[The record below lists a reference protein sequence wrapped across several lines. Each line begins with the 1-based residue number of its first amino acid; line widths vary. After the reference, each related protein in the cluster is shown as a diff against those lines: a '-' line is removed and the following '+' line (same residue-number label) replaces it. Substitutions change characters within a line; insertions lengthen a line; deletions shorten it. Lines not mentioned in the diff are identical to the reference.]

1 MHPFGSQLLSSHYAA
16 IGWDPDNDYAQLT
29 KPTRALLDLNF
40 LPGIHFSLGKLPA
53 HQFANSASL
62 SVLSPPSNISLAQ
75 RTLPQSS
82 PYPTLTG
89 SVSYVASSIQSFQL
103 VPTRLAAL
111 TTVVDRFAVPS
122 PPPNKSAEQH
132 NGTFNTAQDY
142 LLYGRFHIPTY
153 RLDALYSY
161 QFSPTLQALA
171 TLVSVPSSTSNSLG
185 ISGNGAN
192 QDGSPVNHMSNGI
205 GGPSIWN
212 MMVSMNHDTGK
223 WSQQYSYST
232 EDGLFGARVL
242 HNFPATTTVRRREN
256 NSALAQNAAQDGQV
270 SLTST
275 DRKKLIDEDEVMD
288 NVLKGRFSVGG
299 ELYFSAQRKSAGVS
313 TGIRFCTIPDP
324 PGAALTQQPTVINA
338 TLNPIMGQI
347 STSYGTKIGP
357 NLAMATRFDFNFFSF
372 DSDITF
378 GLELLQKKRAKDS
391 HLNTHQPHE
400 LLVEGADGKRD
411 LKIMEKSYSNSTSM
425 DKQDVNRAP
434 GTANNYLI
442 HSFWRTV
449 SGLEDTLSILRA
461 RVSPVTGLTLM
472 WEGRWKECLIG
483 IGIQSEFLVSSPPLC
498 LSTTTHP
505 SINEKQLPKVSSHPR
520 QQSPLIKGICLE
532 LQYTTDN

>member
-1 MHPFGSQLLSSHYAA
+1 MHPLGSQLLSSHYAA
-16 IGWDPDNDYAQLT
+16 IGWEADNDYAQLT
-29 KPTRALLDLNF
+29 KPTRALLDLTF

-62 SVLSPPSNISLAQ
+62 SVLSPPCNSLPNS
-75 RTLPQSS
+75 LS

-89 SVSYVASSIQSFQL
+89 SVSYVASSINSFQFI
-103 VPTRLAAL
+103 PTRLAAL

-122 PPPNKSAEQH
+122 PPINKSIDSTH
-132 NGTFNTAQDY
+132 TAQDY
-142 LLYGRFHIPTY
+142 LLYGRFHLPTY
-153 RLDALYSY
+153 RLDGLCSY
-161 QFSPTLQALA
+161 QFSPTLQGLA
-171 TLVSVPSSTSNSLG
+171 TLVSIPSTSSTNG
-185 ISGNGAN
+185 ILSSGNPDNSPTN
-192 QDGSPVNHMSNGI
+192 QHMNGGNGI

-212 MMVSMNHDTGK
+212 LMLSMNHDTGK

-242 HNFPATTTVRRREN
+242 HNFPTTTTTRRREN
-256 NSALAQNAAQDGQV
+256 GTSDHSDHIINSF
-270 SLTST
+270 
-275 DRKKLIDEDEVMD
+275 DRRELIDEDEVMD

-299 ELYFSAQRKSAGVS
+299 ELYFSALRKSAGVS

-324 PGAALTQQPTVINA
+324 PGSILTQQPTVINA

-357 NLAMATRFDFNFFSF
+357 NLALATRFDFNIFSF

-378 GLELLQKKRAKDS
+378 GLELLKKKRTKTNQS
-391 HLNTHQPHE
+391 TH
-400 LLVEGADGKRD
+400 
-411 LKIMEKSYSNSTSM
+411 SNSKTNDQLNGTDLNNNFTGMIPNNNNS
-425 DKQDVNRAP
+425 QLVN
-434 GTANNYLI
+434 Y
-442 HSFWRTV
+442 FWRTV
-449 SGLEDTLSILRA
+449 SGVEDTLSILRA

-483 IGIQSEFLVSSPPLC
+483 IGIQSEFLVSSSSSSTSTSTRTRSLDSISSTK
-498 LSTTTHP
+498 LSNHDR
-505 SINEKQLPKVSSHPR
+505 L
-520 QQSPLIKGICLE
+520 QSPLIKGICLE

>member
-16 IGWDPDNDYAQLT
+16 IGWDPENDYAQLT

-62 SVLSPPSNISLAQ
+62 SVLSPPSNIYLDQ
-75 RTLPQSS
+75 RTLPQSC

-89 SVSYVASSIQSFQL
+89 SFSYVASSIQSFQFI
-103 VPTRLAAL
+103 PTRLAAL

-122 PPPNKSAEQH
+122 PPPNKSADQR
-132 NGTFNTAQDY
+132 NGTYMAQDY
-142 LLYGRFHIPTY
+142 LLYGRFHLPTY

-161 QFSPTLQALA
+161 QFSPTLQGLA
-171 TLVSVPSSTSNSLG
+171 TLVSVPSSSSNPLG
-185 ISGNGAN
+185 MSGNGTN
-192 QDGSPVNHMSNGI
+192 QDGSPTNHMSPNGI

-212 MMVSMNHDTGK
+212 LMVSMNHDTGK

-242 HNFPATTTVRRREN
+242 HNFPTTTTARRREN
-256 NSALAQNAAQDGQV
+256 NQALANNIASEGQV
-270 SLTST
+270 TLTST

-347 STSYGTKIGP
+347 STSYGTKIGS

-378 GLELLQKKRAKDS
+378 GLEWLQKKRTKNS
-391 HLNTHQPHE
+391 QLNNQVHE
-400 LLVEGADGKRD
+400 MLAGGADEQRGVKT
-411 LKIMEKSYSNSTSM
+411 EKSYLDSTNEKQDANRASGVSNSH
-425 DKQDVNRAP
+425 
-434 GTANNYLI
+434 LI
-442 HSFWRTV
+442 HYFWRTV
-449 SGLEDTLSILRA
+449 SGVEDTLSILRA

-483 IGIQSEFLVSSPPLC
+483 IGIQSEFLVSSPSLC
-498 LSTTTHP
+498 LPTSHP
-505 SINEKQLPKVSSHPR
+505 SGLDKKLKLSNHDRP
-520 QQSPLIKGICLE
+520 QSPLIKGICLE

>member
-1 MHPFGSQLLSSHYAA
+1 MHPFGSQLLSAHYAA
-16 IGWDPDNDYAQLT
+16 IGWDADNDYAQLT

-62 SVLSPPSNISLAQ
+62 SVLSPPSSISLDQ
-75 RTLPQSS
+75 RTLPLSS

-89 SVSYVASSIQSFQL
+89 SVSYVASSIQSFQFI
-103 VPTRLAAL
+103 PTRLAAL

-122 PPPNKSAEQH
+122 PPPNKSAEQQK
-132 NGTFNTAQDY
+132 GTHITDQNY
-142 LLYGRFHIPTY
+142 LLYGRFHLPTY
-153 RLDALYSY
+153 RLDALCSY
-161 QFSPTLQALA
+161 QLSPTLKALA
-171 TLVSVPSSTSNSLG
+171 TLVSVPSSTSNPPG
-185 ISGNGAN
+185 ISGNGSN
-192 QDGSPVNHMSNGI
+192 QESSPINHMPANGT

-212 MMVSMNHDTGK
+212 LMLSMNHDTGK

-242 HNFPATTTVRRREN
+242 HNFPTTTTTRRRD
-256 NSALAQNAAQDGQV
+256 NSAGLSPQAGSDNQAATLK
-270 SLTST
+270 SST
-275 DRKKLIDEDEVMD
+275 DRKKRIDEEEVMD

-324 PGAALTQQPTVINA
+324 PGAPLTQQPTVINA

-347 STSYGTKIGP
+347 STSYGTKIGS
-357 NLAMATRFDFNFFSF
+357 NLALATRFDFNFFSF

-378 GLELLQKKRAKDS
+378 GLELLQKRRPKNSPLNSQSHEILVDDFSKTERLDSISINEGRQDSTRA
-391 HLNTHQPHE
+391 LGPPN
-400 LLVEGADGKRD
+400 
-411 LKIMEKSYSNSTSM
+411 
-425 DKQDVNRAP
+425 
-434 GTANNYLI
+434 ANLI
-442 HSFWRTV
+442 HYFWRTV

-472 WEGRWKECLIG
+472 WEGKWKECLIG
-483 IGIQSEFLVSSPPLC
+483 IGIQSEFLVSSSPT
-498 LSTTTHP
+498 STPASLDCKLGNHDRL
-505 SINEKQLPKVSSHPR
+505 QA
-520 QQSPLIKGICLE
+520 PLIKGICLE